1 MIMKIMKNTIKLF
14 VFALLMWGGI
24 TTQAQNGKMFPDL
37 TGTTLED
44 KTITIPKD
52 TKGKYTLVGVA
63 YSQKA
68 DEALRGWFQP
78 VYETF
83 MDESDYDVHVYFVG
97 MISGIKEVAAG
108 TIENKMKKGVDPV
121 LHKHTL
127 LYKGEAGKYKDL
139 LSLKEKDTPYFFLL
153 DKTGKVVYTTS
164 GAYSDAKLEKAE
176 EILDEDA
183 E

>member
-1 MIMKIMKNTIKLF
+1 MKKNIPLL
-14 VFALLMWGGI
+14 VFALMLWSGI
-24 TTQAQNGKMFPDL
+24 IAQAQNGKMFPEI

-44 KTITIPKD
+44 KTVSLPKD

-68 DEALRGWFQP
+68 DDALKGWFQP

-83 MDESDYDVHVYFVG
+83 LDESDYDVNVYFIG

-108 TIENKMKKGVDPV
+108 TIEKKMKQGVDPV
-121 LHKHTL
+121 LHKNML
-127 LYKGEAGKYKDL
+127 LYKGEAAKYKDL
-139 LSLKEKDTPYFFLL
+139 LGLKEKDTPYFFLI

-164 GAYSDAKLEKAE
+164 GAYTDAKLEKAE
-176 EILDEDA
+176 DILDENA